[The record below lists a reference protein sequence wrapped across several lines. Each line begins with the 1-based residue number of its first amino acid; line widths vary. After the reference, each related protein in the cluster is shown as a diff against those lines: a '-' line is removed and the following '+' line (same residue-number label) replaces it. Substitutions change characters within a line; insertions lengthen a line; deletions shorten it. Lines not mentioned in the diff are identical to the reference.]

1 MKEVVIIGGGVGGL
15 FTGAFL
21 AKEGYRVTVLEKN
34 RIIGGGLQTFM
45 RRQEVFE
52 TGMHILGGFRS
63 GGALRKICSY
73 LGIMDNLSVRHTDD
87 KAIDSITYLSDGKT
101 YFIPKGR
108 VAFAAYLASEFPEE
122 KENIRE
128 YVDELYRLSEEV
140 DLFYLRKNNERMA
153 PHSEHFLWAAD
164 ELINHYVRN
173 PKLRDLLAYMN
184 PMYGGVAGHTP
195 AYIHALI
202 NVLYLAGSSLFNDG
216 SQQLA
221 DLLAGVIT
229 ETGGKIMPAERV
241 IRINTENKSVT
252 CVQTETG
259 GTYTADW
266 YISAIHPCSLL
277 EFTGPDAFSR
287 AYRCRLAE
295 IPNSYSAFTV
305 YIKLKENTFPY
316 INHPCYY
323 QEDYGLVWKHEAYE
337 ETDWPK
343 GFMYLTLP
351 TESQGPYARRM
362 IVNCIMNFAVVA
374 RWKHTTVGCRG
385 KEYEQWKIRHQEM
398 ILNRLERLYPDF
410 REKIDHVFTSS
421 PLTIRDYYGV
431 KEGALYGYRKDCRN
445 MPLSHLPLFTK
456 VRNLLLTGQNINL
469 HGICGVPLTAIETA
483 EAIVGQGTIVDKIN
497 ACYQQEN
504 NINKEQGYE

>member
-45 RRQEVFE
+45 RRGEVFE
-52 TGMHILGGFRS
+52 TGMHILGGFHS
-63 GGALRKICSY
+63 GGALHKMCSY
-73 LGIMDNLSVRHTDD
+73 LGIMDKLSVRHTDD
-87 KAIDSITYLSDGKT
+87 KAIDSITYLSDRKT

-140 DLFYLRKNNERMA
+140 DLFYLRKNGKRMA

-164 ELINHYVRN
+164 ELINNYIRD

-229 ETGGKIMPAERV
+229 EVGGKVVPAERV
-241 IRINTENKSVT
+241 IRIKTENKSVT

-259 GTYTADW
+259 GEYTADW

-277 EFTGPDAFSR
+277 ELTDSDAFPR
-287 AYRCRLAE
+287 AYRYRLAE

-323 QEDYGLVWKHEAYE
+323 QEDYGLVWKHGAYE

-351 TESQGPYARRM
+351 TESQGLYARRM
-362 IVNCIMNFAVVA
+362 IVNCIMDFAVVA
-374 RWKHTTVGCRG
+374 RWKHTTAGCRG
-385 KEYEQWKIRHQEM
+385 KEYEQWKIQQQEK
-398 ILNRLERLYPDF
+398 ILNCLERLYPGF
-410 REKIDHVFTSS
+410 REKIDRAFTSS
-421 PLTIRDYYGV
+421 PLTIRDYYSV

-445 MPLSHLPLFTK
+445 MALSHLPLFTK

-469 HGICGVPLTAIETA
+469 HGICGVPLTAVETV
-483 EAIVGQGTIVDKIN
+483 EAIVGQGTVVDKIN
-497 ACYQQEN
+497 AYYQQRN
-504 NINKEQGYE
+504 NINKERGYE